1 METISYDNFAKL
13 DLRIGKIIKVE
24 DHPNASRLLVLTVSF
39 GDEKRTI
46 VAGLKEHYEKKQL
59 EGKKAVFITNLEPR
73 MLKGIESKGMILAAS
88 TEDKSKVAILEPEKD
103 LAEGSK
109 IS

>member
-1 METISYDNFAKL
+1 MEKISYDDFAKL

-24 DHPNASRLLVLTVSF
+24 DHPSASRLLILTVNF

-46 VAGLKEHYEKKQL
+46 VAGLKEHYEKKEL

-73 MLKGIESKGMILAAS
+73 TLKGVESNGMILAAS
-88 TEDKSKVAILEPEKD
+88 TEDKSKVVILEPEKD
-103 LAEGSK
+103 LPEGSK

>member
-1 METISYDNFAKL
+1 MEKISYDDFTKL

-24 DHPNASRLLVLTVSF
+24 DHPNANRLLVLTVSF
-39 GDEKRTI
+39 GEEKRTI

-59 EGKKAVFITNLEPR
+59 EGKKAVFILNLEPR
-73 MLKGIESKGMILAAS
+73 MLKGIESNGMILAAS
-88 TEDKSKVAILEPEKD
+88 AENKSKVVILEPEKD
-103 LAEGSK
+103 LPEGSR